1 MMDRG
6 KKYELMYTECSR
18 LFCTEQKIKDDA
30 VKIWRETNDGMYWVY
45 KGRRPEKDEF
55 GIIGLQVAGSILRL
69 TVLIRD
75 GANVDRYYHLHES
88 RIPVQKSEPA
98 VVAKFIETLLILHN
112 ILIVNMSLLSHGST
126 PKSDRQKENSTT
138 VDSE

>member
-6 KKYELMYTECSR
+6 KKYEFMYTECSR

-45 KGRRPEKDEF
+45 KGQKPEKDEF
-55 GIIGLQVAGSILRL
+55 EVIGLQVAGSTLWL

-75 GANVDRYYHLHES
+75 ETNVDRYYHLHES
-88 RIPVQKSEPA
+88 SIPVQKSESA
-98 VVAKFIETLLILHN
+98 VIVKFIETLLILRN
-112 ILIVNMSLLSHGST
+112 ILIVNMSLLPHGST
-126 PKSDRQKENSTT
+126 PKSDRQKEDSTT

>member
-1 MMDRG
+1 
-6 KKYELMYTECSR
+6 
-18 LFCTEQKIKDDA
+18 
-30 VKIWRETNDGMYWVY
+30 MYWVY

-55 GIIGLQVAGSILRL
+55 GVIGLQVAGSMLRL

-98 VVAKFIETLLILHN
+98 VVAKFIETLLILRN
-112 ILIVNMSLLSHGST
+112 ILIVNMSLLPHGST
-126 PKSDRQKENSTT
+126 PKSDRQKEDSTT
-138 VDSE
+138 VDSK

>member
-55 GIIGLQVAGSILRL
+55 GIIGLQVAGSMLRL

-75 GANVDRYYHLHES
+75 GANVDRYYYLHES
-88 RIPVQKSEPA
+88 RVPVQKSEPA
-98 VVAKFIETLLILHN
+98 IVAKFIETLLILRN
-112 ILIVNMSLLSHGST
+112 ILIVNMSLLPHGST
-126 PKSDRQKENSTT
+126 PKSNRQKEDSTT